1 METRTG
7 SFQKIVTI
15 ASDECFKRLVAENA
29 GEVVV
34 EEAVFFALVPL
45 LFAQV

>member
-15 ASDECFKRLVAENA
+15 AGDECFKRLVAENA

-34 EEAVFFALVPL
+34 EVTVFSALVPL
-45 LFAQV
+45 LCAQV